1 VGEALEVADRLR
13 EPRPLA
19 VQLLGAIGFV
29 PDLGLCEFAFEF
41 VESFR
46 FARVVKDTPSGRRGD
61 LADP

>member
-1 VGEALEVADRLR
+1 VGESIQIADRFR
-13 EPRPLA
+13 EPGPLA
-19 VQLLGAIGFV
+19 VQLLGSIRLI
-29 PDLGLCEFAFEF
+29 PDFRLREFAFEF

>member
-1 VGEALEVADRLR
+1 MREAVEIADRFR
-13 EPRPLA
+13 EPGALA
-19 VQLLGAIGFV
+19 VQFLSAIGFV
-29 PDLGLCEFAFEF
+29 PDIRLREFAFEF